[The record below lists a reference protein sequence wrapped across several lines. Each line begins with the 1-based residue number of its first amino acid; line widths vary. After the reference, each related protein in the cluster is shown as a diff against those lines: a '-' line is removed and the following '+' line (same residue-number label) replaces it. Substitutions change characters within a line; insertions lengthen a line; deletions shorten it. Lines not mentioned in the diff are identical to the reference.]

1 VTADAVRG
9 SGLFP
14 WDELASECRENR
26 ALWTFVGA
34 GAGDAA
40 DAARRAQWSKV
51 LAESRPDR
59 AFAEATALPSYA
71 AYALLANASLQAADE
86 LSELTGKLSWRSLS
100 RFFAG
105 APAIILALVTVAVA
119 ALGDGYVAL
128 ACEGAAI
135 VLAPVAGLLWRGA
148 LPRRARVGGMLA
160 RLTAVLL
167 AAGGLAALIAPMW
180 LGYASLYW
188 PTILIAAFLML
199 ASVFAVDHAR
209 SPRLR
214 DVKSLLVLRK
224 GYGLERQATAARAR
238 WLDEARDKAVSH
250 ELTQAVNRLLAPEH
264 ETSLF
269 VRNATGLR
277 AIHHEGSQVRTLASQ
292 RLDSALDRS
301 DGASI
306 AVAGPRGSGKTN
318 LLTELC
324 RSESRFSV
332 LVSAPTQYAPREFL
346 LQLFQ
351 ELCAKYIRDQGGA
364 DEWARGRARAAMLF
378 ARDNAFPVLRLAAI
392 APLAGLLA
400 WDLASRTAARDV
412 DSFPRALLLDKT
424 ALYAVVLSA
433 LIMIAAPKRLRFGWR
448 KAKLITKARGYLTEL
463 RAEQTITS
471 QVQST
476 VAMLQ
481 ASRSKASKSLPWTMP
496 EVVSRLRDFLAE
508 IAEAEAHGKRRRVLV
523 CIDEVDRIGSADDAT
538 RFLSEV
544 KAVFGAPH
552 CYFVVAIADELG
564 VQLGR
569 RAITGRPLS
578 DNAFDEIIS
587 VEPMTFDMCRDLL
600 SRRVLGFTESFVWLS
615 LVLSGGLPRDV
626 IRVARRLAEMAIE
639 SGYRLRLSGCAQ
651 QLVREEVY
659 EATVASRSRLTEL
672 LPDGA
677 WGSALDE
684 LRSQIRAFASGGAP
698 ADPRPSLRQLVAA
711 ADAADKVPDRPSPE
725 DRLLA
730 VRLGAL
736 ALLGLTICDAFSEE
750 VFTVKD
756 LRDPGK
762 DTSEHYEDLAVARRE
777 LGVSAESCRQ
787 AVEQVRKGLKLNGE
801 GSG

>member
-1 VTADAVRG
+1 VTADVVRG

-34 GAGDAA
+34 DAGDVG
-40 DAARRAQWSKV
+40 DATKRAEWSKV

-71 AYALLANASLQAADE
+71 TYAMLANASLQAADE
-86 LSELTGKLSWRSLS
+86 LSELTDKLSWRSLY
-100 RFFAG
+100 RFLIG
-105 APAIILALVTVAVA
+105 APAVTLVLVTLAVAVV
-119 ALGDGYVAL
+119 GDDYLAL
-128 ACEGAAI
+128 ACQGAAI
-135 VLAPVAGLLWRGA
+135 LLAPAAGLLWRGA
-148 LPRRARVGGMLA
+148 LPQRATVGGVFQ

-167 AAGGLAALIAPMW
+167 AVGGLGALIAPMW
-180 LGYASLYW
+180 LGLASLYW
-188 PTILIAAFLML
+188 PTILIVAFFML

-209 SPRLR
+209 RPRLR
-214 DVKSLLVLRK
+214 DVKSLLVLRR

-277 AIHHEGSQVRTLASQ
+277 AIHHEGSQVRTLASR
-292 RLDSALDRS
+292 RLESALDRS

-306 AVAGPRGSGKTN
+306 AIAGPRGSGKTN
-318 LLTELC
+318 LLTDLC

-351 ELCAKYIRDQGGA
+351 ELCTKYIRDQGGT
-364 DEWARGRARAAMLF
+364 DDWARGRARAATLF
-378 ARDNAFPVLRLAAI
+378 VRDNAIPMLRLAAI
-392 APLAGLLA
+392 VPLAGLLA
-400 WDLASRTAARDV
+400 WDLASQAASRDV
-412 DSFPRALLLDKT
+412 DSFPKTLWVDKT
-424 ALYAVVLSA
+424 ALYAVALSA
-433 LIMIAAPKRLRFGWR
+433 LIIVAVPKRLRFGWR
-448 KAKLITKARGYLTEL
+448 KAKLITKARVYLTDL
-463 RAEQTITS
+463 RVEQTITS

-481 ASRSKASKSLPWTMP
+481 ASLSKASKPLPWTMP

-508 IAEAEAHGKRRRVLV
+508 IAEAEAYSKRRRVLV
-523 CIDEVDRIGSADDAT
+523 CIDEVDRIGSAEDAS

-544 KAVFGAPH
+544 KAIFGAPH
-552 CYFVVAIADELG
+552 CFFVVAIADELG
-564 VQLGR
+564 VELGR

-587 VEPMTFDMCRDLL
+587 VEPMTFAMCRDLL

-659 EATVASRSRLTEL
+659 EATLASRSRLTEL
-672 LPDGA
+672 LPGGTWGA
-677 WGSALDE
+677 ALDE
-684 LRSQIRAFASGGAP
+684 LRSQIRTFESGGAP
-698 ADPRPSLRQLVAA
+698 DDPLASLRQLVTA
-711 ADAADKVPDRPSPE
+711 ADSAPDNSSVE

-730 VRLGAL
+730 DRLGTL
-736 ALLGLTICDAFSEE
+736 VFLGLTICDAFSEK

-756 LRDPGK
+756 LRDPSK
-762 DTSEHYEDLAVARRE
+762 NTSEHYEDLAVARRE
-777 LGVSAESCRQ
+777 LTVSAEGCRQ
-787 AVEQVRKGLKLNGE
+787 AIEHVRKGLRLEAE
-801 GSG
+801 GGPD